1 MDGHLVWCIKRSV
14 WSIGSDVVLEDHPEE
29 GPKAKVEVKALN
41 HQTNYTDI
49 TVLKVLRDWVD
60 RDG

>member
-1 MDGHLVWCIKRSV
+1 
-14 WSIGSDVVLEDHPEE
+14 VVLEDHPEE